1 MQNSIRTAPASSI
14 WRRLSRASWAV
25 FPLMLLATSCQSSV
39 ERLEVQRVTEPVK
52 RFHPAPP
59 PPVSPNP
66 PRVEVLTPE
75 VTEAKNRLVA
85 NGDAESYVYFA
96 VSEQDWLSMAQ
107 WQRDVLRYVQ
117 QVNAI
122 LKYYREEN

>member
-1 MQNSIRTAPASSI
+1 
-14 WRRLSRASWAV
+14 
-25 FPLMLLATSCQSSV
+25 
-39 ERLEVQRVTEPVK
+39 
-52 RFHPAPP
+52 
-59 PPVSPNP
+59 
-66 PRVEVLTPE
+66 